1 MKNENENDLQ
11 IENLSFYHKFRS
23 EKKMKNKKTLFLT
36 AAILFASTFAFAKNS
51 KKTIICTIYPQYDW
65 IMNIVGDKTDIFDI
79 SYLTQKGMD
88 LHNYQP
94 NIQDIAK
101 LSECD
106 LFVFVGGE
114 SDKWVQKAVSQAKNK
129 NLKAFNMME
138 ILGDKVREEE
148 IVEGMEHNHEGDEDE
163 NEAEYDEHIWLSL
176 KNAKIIVEKLS
187 TQIAELDSAN
197 SKFYKSNAQSYIAK
211 LDNLDKEYAQTVS
224 SSKNKT
230 ILFGDRFP
238 FRYLADDYGI
248 NYFAAFIGC
257 STDTEASFETIAFLS
272 RKVDELNLHTIL
284 TIEKSDKKIAET
296 IKKNSKSK
304 NQKILEMNSIQ
315 SVSAREIKNG
325 TNYIELMKQNLSVLK
340 TALN

>member
-1 MKNENENDLQ
+1 
-11 IENLSFYHKFRS
+11 
-23 EKKMKNKKTLFLT
+23 MKNKKTIFLA

-65 IMNIVGDKTDIFDI
+65 VMNIVRDKTDIFDI

-101 LSECD
+101 LTECD

-129 NLKAFNMME
+129 SLKAFNMME
-138 ILGDKVREEE
+138 ILADKVREEE
-148 IVEGMEHNHEGDEDE
+148 FVEGMEHNHEEDE
-163 NEAEYDEHIWLSL
+163 EDEAEYDEHVWLSL

-187 TQIAELDSAN
+187 AQIAELDSAN

-211 LDNLDKEYAQTVS
+211 LDKLDKEYEQAVS

-248 NYFAAFIGC
+248 NYFAAFVGC
-257 STDTEASFETIAFLS
+257 SADTEASFETIAFLS
-272 RKVDELNLHTIL
+272 KKVDELNLHTIL

-325 TNYIELMKQNLSVLK
+325 TNYIELMEQNLSVLK

>member
-1 MKNENENDLQ
+1 
-11 IENLSFYHKFRS
+11 
-23 EKKMKNKKTLFLT
+23 MKNKKTIFLT
-36 AAILFASTFAFAKNS
+36 ATILFASSFAFAKNS

-65 IMNIVGDKTDIFDI
+65 VMNIVRDKTDIFDI

-101 LSECD
+101 LTECD

-129 NLKAFNMME
+129 SLKAFNMME
-138 ILGDKVREEE
+138 ILADKVREEE
-148 IVEGMEHNHEGDEDE
+148 FVEGMEHNHEEDE
-163 NEAEYDEHIWLSL
+163 EDEAEYDEHVWLSL

-187 TQIAELDSAN
+187 AQIAELDSAN

-211 LDNLDKEYAQTVS
+211 LDKLDKEYEQAVS

-248 NYFAAFIGC
+248 NYFAAFVGC
-257 STDTEASFETIAFLS
+257 SADTEASFETIAFLAK
-272 RKVDELNLHTIL
+272 KVDELNLHTIL

-325 TNYIELMKQNLSVLK
+325 TNYIELMEQNLSVLK

>member
-1 MKNENENDLQ
+1 
-11 IENLSFYHKFRS
+11 
-23 EKKMKNKKTLFLT
+23 MKNKKTLFLA

-129 NLKAFNMME
+129 SLKAFNMME
-138 ILGDKVREEE
+138 ILADKVREEE

-248 NYFAAFIGC
+248 NYFAAFVGC
-257 STDTEASFETIAFLS
+257 SADTEASFETIAFLAK
-272 RKVDELNLHTIL
+272 KVDELNLHTIL

-325 TNYIELMKQNLSVLK
+325 TNYIELMEQNLSVLK

>member
-1 MKNENENDLQ
+1 
-11 IENLSFYHKFRS
+11 
-23 EKKMKNKKTLFLT
+23 MKNKKTLFLT

-129 NLKAFNMME
+129 NLKAFNMLE

-248 NYFAAFIGC
+248 NYFAAFVGC
-257 STDTEASFETIAFLS
+257 SADTEASFETIAFLS
-272 RKVDELNLHTIL
+272 KKVDELNLHTIL

>member
-1 MKNENENDLQ
+1 
-11 IENLSFYHKFRS
+11 
-23 EKKMKNKKTLFLT
+23 MKNKKTLFLAT
-36 AAILFASTFAFAKNS
+36 AILFASTFAFAKNS

-101 LSECD
+101 LTECD

-129 NLKAFNMME
+129 SLKAFNMME
-138 ILGDKVREEE
+138 ILADKVREEE
-148 IVEGMEHNHEGDEDE
+148 FVEGMEHNHEEDE
-163 NEAEYDEHIWLSL
+163 EDEAEYDEHVWLSL

-211 LDNLDKEYAQTVS
+211 LDKLDKEYEQAVS

-296 IKKNSKSK
+296 VKKNSKSK

>member
-1 MKNENENDLQ
+1 
-11 IENLSFYHKFRS
+11 
-23 EKKMKNKKTLFLT
+23 MKNKKTLFLT

-65 IMNIVGDKTDIFDI
+65 VMNIVRDKTDIFDI

-101 LSECD
+101 LTECD

-129 NLKAFNMME
+129 SLKAFNMME
-138 ILGDKVREEE
+138 ILADKVREEE
-148 IVEGMEHNHEGDEDE
+148 FVEGMEHNHEED
-163 NEAEYDEHIWLSL
+163 EAEYDEHVWLSL

-211 LDNLDKEYAQTVS
+211 LDKLDKEYEQAVS

-248 NYFAAFIGC
+248 NYFAAFVGC
-257 STDTEASFETIAFLS
+257 SADTEASFETIAFLS
-272 RKVDELNLHTIL
+272 KKVDELNLHTIL

>member
-1 MKNENENDLQ
+1 
-11 IENLSFYHKFRS
+11 
-23 EKKMKNKKTLFLT
+23 MKNKKTLFLA
-36 AAILFASTFAFAKNS
+36 AAILFASSFAFAKNS

-65 IMNIVGDKTDIFDI
+65 IMNIVRDKTDIFDI

-101 LSECD
+101 LTECD

-114 SDKWVQKAVSQAKNK
+114 SDKWVQKAVSQVKNK
-129 NLKAFNMME
+129 SLKAFNMME
-138 ILGDKVREEE
+138 ILADKVREEE
-148 IVEGMEHNHEGDEDE
+148 FVEGMEHNHEEDE
-163 NEAEYDEHIWLSL
+163 EDEAEYDEHVWLSL

-211 LDNLDKEYAQTVS
+211 LDKLDKEYEQAVS

-315 SVSAREIKNG
+315 SISAREIKNG

-340 TALN
+340 AALN

>member
-1 MKNENENDLQ
+1 
-11 IENLSFYHKFRS
+11 
-23 EKKMKNKKTLFLT
+23 MKNKKTIFLA

-101 LSECD
+101 LTECD

-129 NLKAFNMME
+129 SLKAFNMME

-176 KNAKIIVEKLS
+176 KNAKIIVEKLCQ
-187 TQIAELDSAN
+187 QIAELDSAN

-211 LDNLDKEYAQTVS
+211 LDKLDKEYAQTVS

-248 NYFAAFIGC
+248 NYFAAFVGC
-257 STDTEASFETIAFLS
+257 SADTEASFETIAFLAK
-272 RKVDELNLHTIL
+272 KVDELNLSTIL
-284 TIEKSDKKIAET
+284 TIEKSDKK
-296 IKKNSKSK
+296 
-304 NQKILEMNSIQ
+304 
-315 SVSAREIKNG
+315 VSDF
-325 TNYIELMKQNLSVLK
+325 
-340 TALN
+340 

>member
-1 MKNENENDLQ
+1 
-11 IENLSFYHKFRS
+11 
-23 EKKMKNKKTLFLT
+23 MKNKKTIFLA

-65 IMNIVGDKTDIFDI
+65 VMNIVRDKTDIFDI

-101 LSECD
+101 LTECD

-129 NLKAFNMME
+129 SLKAFNMME
-138 ILGDKVREEE
+138 ILADKVREEE
-148 IVEGMEHNHEGDEDE
+148 FVEGMEHNHEED
-163 NEAEYDEHIWLSL
+163 EAEYDEHVWLSL

-211 LDNLDKEYAQTVS
+211 LDKLDKEYEQAVS

-248 NYFAAFIGC
+248 NYFAAFVGC
-257 STDTEASFETIAFLS
+257 SADTEASFETIAFLS
-272 RKVDELNLHTIL
+272 KKVDELNLHTIL

-325 TNYIELMKQNLSVLK
+325 TNYIELMEQNLSVLK

>member
-1 MKNENENDLQ
+1 
-11 IENLSFYHKFRS
+11 
-23 EKKMKNKKTLFLT
+23 MKNKKTIFLT

-101 LSECD
+101 LTECD

-129 NLKAFNMME
+129 SLKAFNMME

-248 NYFAAFIGC
+248 NYFAAFVGC
-257 STDTEASFETIAFLS
+257 SADTEASFETIAFLAK
-272 RKVDELNLHTIL
+272 KVDELNLSTIL

-296 IKKNSKSK
+296 VKKNSKSK

-325 TNYIELMKQNLSVLK
+325 TSYIELMKQNLSVLK
-340 TALN
+340 AALN

>member
-1 MKNENENDLQ
+1 
-11 IENLSFYHKFRS
+11 
-23 EKKMKNKKTLFLT
+23 MKNKKTIFLA

-101 LSECD
+101 LTECD

-129 NLKAFNMME
+129 SLKAFNMME
-138 ILGDKVREEE
+138 ILADKVREEE
-148 IVEGMEHNHEGDEDE
+148 FVEGMEHNHEED
-163 NEAEYDEHIWLSL
+163 EAEYDEHVWLSL

-187 TQIAELDSAN
+187 AQIAELDSAN

-211 LDNLDKEYAQTVS
+211 LDKLDKEYEQAVS

-248 NYFAAFIGC
+248 NYFAAFVGC
-257 STDTEASFETIAFLS
+257 SADTEASFETIAFLS
-272 RKVDELNLHTIL
+272 KKVDELNLHTIL

-325 TNYIELMKQNLSVLK
+325 TNYIELMEQNLSVLK

>member
-1 MKNENENDLQ
+1 
-11 IENLSFYHKFRS
+11 
-23 EKKMKNKKTLFLT
+23 MKNKKTIFLA

-65 IMNIVGDKTDIFDI
+65 VMNIVRDKTDIFDI

-101 LSECD
+101 LTECD

-129 NLKAFNMME
+129 SLKAFNMME
-138 ILGDKVREEE
+138 ILADKVREEE
-148 IVEGMEHNHEGDEDE
+148 FVEGMEHNHEEDE
-163 NEAEYDEHIWLSL
+163 EDEAEYDEHVWLSL

-187 TQIAELDSAN
+187 AQIAELDSAN
-197 SKFYKSNAQSYIAK
+197 SKFYKNNAQSYIAK
-211 LDNLDKEYAQTVS
+211 LDKLDKEYEQAVS
-224 SSKNKT
+224 ASKNKT

-248 NYFAAFIGC
+248 NYFAAFVGC
-257 STDTEASFETIAFLS
+257 SADTEASFETIAFLAK
-272 RKVDELNLHTIL
+272 KVDELNLSTIL

-296 IKKNSKSK
+296 VKKNSKSK

>member
-1 MKNENENDLQ
+1 
-11 IENLSFYHKFRS
+11 
-23 EKKMKNKKTLFLT
+23 MKNKKTIFLA

-129 NLKAFNMME
+129 SLKAFNMME
-138 ILGDKVREEE
+138 ILADKVREEE
-148 IVEGMEHNHEGDEDE
+148 FVEGMEHNHEEDE
-163 NEAEYDEHIWLSL
+163 EDEAEYDEHIWLSL
-176 KNAKIIVEKLS
+176 KNAKIIVEKLCQ
-187 TQIAELDSAN
+187 QIAELDSAN

-211 LDNLDKEYAQTVS
+211 LDNLDKEYTQTVS

-325 TNYIELMKQNLSVLK
+325 TSYIELMKQNLSVLK

>member
-1 MKNENENDLQ
+1 
-11 IENLSFYHKFRS
+11 
-23 EKKMKNKKTLFLT
+23 MKNKKTIFLA

-65 IMNIVGDKTDIFDI
+65 VMNIVRDKTDIFDI

-101 LSECD
+101 LTECD

-129 NLKAFNMME
+129 SLKAFNMME
-138 ILGDKVREEE
+138 ILADKVREEE
-148 IVEGMEHNHEGDEDE
+148 FVEGMEHNHEEDE
-163 NEAEYDEHIWLSL
+163 EHIWLSL

-187 TQIAELDSAN
+187 AQIAELDSAN

-211 LDNLDKEYAQTVS
+211 LDNLDKEYEQTVS

-248 NYFAAFIGC
+248 NYFAAFVGC
-257 STDTEASFETIAFLS
+257 SADTEASFETIAFLA
-272 RKVDELNLHTIL
+272 KQVDELNLHTIL

-325 TNYIELMKQNLSVLK
+325 TNYIELMEQNLSVLK

>member
-1 MKNENENDLQ
+1 
-11 IENLSFYHKFRS
+11 
-23 EKKMKNKKTLFLT
+23 MKNKKTLFLA
-36 AAILFASTFAFAKNS
+36 AAILFASSFAFAKNS

-65 IMNIVGDKTDIFDI
+65 VMNIVRDKTDIFDI

-101 LSECD
+101 LTECD

-114 SDKWVQKAVSQAKNK
+114 SDKWVQKAVSQVKNK
-129 NLKAFNMME
+129 SLKAFNMME
-138 ILGDKVREEE
+138 ILADKVREEE
-148 IVEGMEHNHEGDEDE
+148 FVEGMEHNHEEDE
-163 NEAEYDEHIWLSL
+163 EDEAEYDEHVWLSL

-211 LDNLDKEYAQTVS
+211 LDKLDKEYEQAVS

-315 SVSAREIKNG
+315 SISAREIKNG

-340 TALN
+340 AALN

>member
-1 MKNENENDLQ
+1 
-11 IENLSFYHKFRS
+11 
-23 EKKMKNKKTLFLT
+23 
-36 AAILFASTFAFAKNS
+36 
-51 KKTIICTIYPQYDW
+51 
-65 IMNIVGDKTDIFDI
+65 
-79 SYLTQKGMD
+79 MD

-148 IVEGMEHNHEGDEDE
+148 FVEGMEHNHEEDE
-163 NEAEYDEHIWLSL
+163 EDEAEYDEHVWLSL

-187 TQIAELDSAN
+187 AQIAELDSAN

-211 LDNLDKEYAQTVS
+211 LDKLDKEYEQAVS

-248 NYFAAFIGC
+248 NYFAAFVGC
-257 STDTEASFETIAFLS
+257 SADTEASFETIAFLS

>member
-1 MKNENENDLQ
+1 
-11 IENLSFYHKFRS
+11 
-23 EKKMKNKKTLFLT
+23 MKNKKTLFLA
-36 AAILFASTFAFAKNS
+36 AAILFASSFAFAKNS

-65 IMNIVGDKTDIFDI
+65 IMNIVRDKTDIFDI

-101 LSECD
+101 LTECD

-129 NLKAFNMME
+129 SLKAFNMME
-138 ILGDKVREEE
+138 ILADKVREEE
-148 IVEGMEHNHEGDEDE
+148 FVEGMEHNHEEDE
-163 NEAEYDEHIWLSL
+163 EDEAEYDEHVWLSL

-211 LDNLDKEYAQTVS
+211 LDKLDKEYEQAVS

-315 SVSAREIKNG
+315 SISAREIKNG

-340 TALN
+340 AALN

>member
-1 MKNENENDLQ
+1 MKSENENDLQ
-11 IENLSFYHKFRS
+11 IENLSFYHKFGS
-23 EKKMKNKKTLFLT
+23 EKKMKNKKTIFLA
-36 AAILFASTFAFAKNS
+36 AAILFASSFAFAKNS

-65 IMNIVGDKTDIFDI
+65 VMNIVRDKTDIFDI

-101 LSECD
+101 LTECD

-129 NLKAFNMME
+129 SLKAFNMME
-138 ILGDKVREEE
+138 ILADKVREEE
-148 IVEGMEHNHEGDEDE
+148 FVEGMEHNHEEDE
-163 NEAEYDEHIWLSL
+163 EDEAEYDEHVWLSL

-197 SKFYKSNAQSYIAK
+197 LKFYKSNAQSYIAK
-211 LDNLDKEYAQTVS
+211 LDKLDKEYEQAVS

-248 NYFAAFIGC
+248 NYFAAFVGC
-257 STDTEASFETIAFLS
+257 SADTEASFETIAFLS
-272 RKVDELNLHTIL
+272 KKVDELNLHTIL

>member
-1 MKNENENDLQ
+1 
-11 IENLSFYHKFRS
+11 
-23 EKKMKNKKTLFLT
+23 MKNKKTIFLA
-36 AAILFASTFAFAKNS
+36 AAILFASSFAFAKNS

-65 IMNIVGDKTDIFDI
+65 VMNIVRDKTDIFDI

-129 NLKAFNMME
+129 SLKAFNMME
-138 ILGDKVREEE
+138 ILADKVREEE
-148 IVEGMEHNHEGDEDE
+148 FVEGMEHNHEEDE
-163 NEAEYDEHIWLSL
+163 EDEAEYDEHVWLSL

-211 LDNLDKEYAQTVS
+211 LDKLDKEYEQAVS

-296 IKKNSKSK
+296 VKKNSKSK

>member
-1 MKNENENDLQ
+1 
-11 IENLSFYHKFRS
+11 
-23 EKKMKNKKTLFLT
+23 
-36 AAILFASTFAFAKNS
+36 
-51 KKTIICTIYPQYDW
+51 
-65 IMNIVGDKTDIFDI
+65 
-79 SYLTQKGMD
+79 
-88 LHNYQP
+88 
-94 NIQDIAK
+94 
-101 LSECD
+101 
-106 LFVFVGGE
+106 
-114 SDKWVQKAVSQAKNK
+114 
-129 NLKAFNMME
+129 MME
-138 ILGDKVREEE
+138 ILADKVREEE
-148 IVEGMEHNHEGDEDE
+148 FVEGMEHNHEEDE
-163 NEAEYDEHIWLSL
+163 EDEAEYDEHVWLSL

-211 LDNLDKEYAQTVS
+211 LDKLDKEYEQAVS

-248 NYFAAFIGC
+248 NYFAAFVGC
-257 STDTEASFETIAFLS
+257 SADTEASFETIAFLAK
-272 RKVDELNLHTIL
+272 KVDELNLHTIL

-296 IKKNSKSK
+296 VKKNSKSK

>member
-1 MKNENENDLQ
+1 
-11 IENLSFYHKFRS
+11 
-23 EKKMKNKKTLFLT
+23 MKNKKTLFLT

-65 IMNIVGDKTDIFDI
+65 VMNIVRDKTDIFDI

-101 LSECD
+101 LTECD

-129 NLKAFNMME
+129 SLKAFNMME
-138 ILGDKVREEE
+138 ILADKVREEE
-148 IVEGMEHNHEGDEDE
+148 FVEGMEHNHEED
-163 NEAEYDEHIWLSL
+163 EAEYDEHVWLSL

-211 LDNLDKEYAQTVS
+211 LDKLDKEYEQAVS

-248 NYFAAFIGC
+248 NYFAAFVGC
-257 STDTEASFETIAFLS
+257 SADTEASFETIAFLS
-272 RKVDELNLHTIL
+272 KKVDELNLHTIL

-325 TNYIELMKQNLSVLK
+325 TNYIELMEQNLSVLK

>member
-1 MKNENENDLQ
+1 MKD
-11 IENLSFYHKFRS
+11 
-23 EKKMKNKKTLFLT
+23 KKTILLA
-36 AAILFASTFAFAKNS
+36 AAILFASAFAFAKNE

-65 IMNIVGDKTDIFDI
+65 VMNIIGDKADRFDI

-94 NIQDIAK
+94 NFQDIAK

-148 IVEGMEHNHEGDEDE
+148 IVEGMEHEHDHDHEDE
-163 NEAEYDEHIWLSL
+163 EEAEYDEHVWLSL

-187 TQIAELDSAN
+187 VQIAELDGAN
-197 SKFYKSNAQSYIAK
+197 SKFYKSNADSYIAK
-211 LDNLDKEYAQTVS
+211 LDMLDKEFEQTVS
-224 SSKNKT
+224 SAKNRT

-238 FRYLADDYGI
+238 FRYLADDYGLK
-248 NYFAAFIGC
+248 YFAAFVGC
-257 STDTEASFETIAFLS
+257 SADTEASFETIAFLAK
-272 RKVDELNLHTIL
+272 KVDELNLSAIL

-315 SVSAREIKNG
+315 SVSSKEIKNG
-325 TNYIELMKQNLSVLK
+325 TSYIELMKQNLAVLK